1 VLNLPAVAVT
11 QGRTYSLYL
20 MGTPGALTGV
30 LTRDD

>member
-1 VLNLPAVAVT
+1 MTGVAVT
-11 QGRTYSLYL
+11 AGRTYTLYL